1 MKKPPFPQSYGLS
14 LSSSEARALGE
25 IQILKKGVMMKKGL
39 MVRTAVAAIALSLVG
54 TSGAVAEGKSGGRN
68 PVDKAEKVKAITDAV
83 GIDSE
88 TLKTKRQAGESLAI
102 IAGSK
107 FDALMAAL
115 LAFDSKKID
124 AAVANGKISA
134 EQAALLKANLVARVT
149 EVANRIGKKVETA
162 KP

>member
-39 MVRTAVAAIALSLVG
+39 MVRTAVAAIALTLVG

>member
-25 IQILKKGVMMKKGL
+25 IQILKRGVMMKKGL

-134 EQAALLKANLVARVT
+134 EQAAVLKANLVARVT
-149 EVANRIGKKVETA
+149 EVANRIGKKVETV